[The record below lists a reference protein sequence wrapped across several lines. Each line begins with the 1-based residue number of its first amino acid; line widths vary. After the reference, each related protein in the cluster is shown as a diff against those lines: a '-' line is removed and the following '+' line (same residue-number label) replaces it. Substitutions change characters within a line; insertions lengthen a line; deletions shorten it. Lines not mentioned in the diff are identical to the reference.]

1 MSISV
6 SIVEDAAEIRES
18 LAVLLRGSEGVSLRG
33 AYESAEAALEAVPLS
48 PPDVLL
54 MDIHLPGMSGIDC
67 VRKLTLKIPDLH
79 VIMLT
84 VYEDPDAI
92 FDSLSAG
99 ASGYLL
105 KRTPPEKILEAIR
118 DVCRGGAPMSSQIA
132 RKVVQSFSSSATEP
146 SQGLTAREHEILG
159 LLARG
164 YRYKEIG
171 DALNISTETVRSHL
185 HKVYHKLHVRSRTEA
200 VRKYFK
206 S

>member
-1 MSISV
+1 MPIRV
-6 SIVEDAAEIRES
+6 SIVEDSNEIRES
-18 LAVLLRGSEGVSLRG
+18 LAVLLRSSEGFSLHG
-33 AYESAEAALEAVPLS
+33 AYGSGEAALEHVPAS
-48 PPDVLL
+48 RPDVLL
-54 MDIHLPGMSGIDC
+54 MDINLPGMSGIEC
-67 VRKLTLKIPDLH
+67 LRKLKLDIPDLQ

-105 KRTPPEKILEAIR
+105 KRTTPEKILEAIH
-118 DVCRGGAPMSSQIA
+118 DVSLGGAPMSSQIA
-132 RKVVQSFSSSATEP
+132 RKVVKSFSTPALEP
-146 SQGLTAREHEILG
+146 SQGLTPREHEILE

-171 DALNISTETVRSHL
+171 ETLEISVETVRSHL
-185 HKVYHKLHVRSRTEA
+185 HNVYEKLHVRSRTEA
-200 VRKYFK
+200 VRKYFR

>member
-1 MSISV
+1 MPIRV
-6 SIVEDAAEIRES
+6 SIVEDAEEIRES
-18 LAVLLRGSEGVSLRG
+18 LAVLLRGSDGFSLQG
-33 AYESAEAALEAVPLS
+33 TYGSAEAALENIPVS
-48 PPDVLL
+48 KPDVLL
-54 MDIHLPGMSGIDC
+54 MDINLPGMSGIDC
-67 VRKLTLKIPDLH
+67 VRKLKLEIPDLQ

-105 KRTPPEKILEAIR
+105 KRTTPEKILEAIR
-118 DVCRGGAPMSSQIA
+118 DVTRGGSPMSSQIA
-132 RKVVQSFSSSATEP
+132 RKVVQSFSMPAQEP
-146 SQGLTAREHEILG
+146 SQGLTPREHEILG

-171 DALNISTETVRSHL
+171 ETLQISVETVRSHL
-185 HKVYHKLHVRSRTEA
+185 HKVYEKLHVRSRTEA
-200 VRKYFK
+200 VRKYFH